1 MWIEDRKDASS
12 PANAFSCDNC
22 FEFTSID
29 YLIYRKDDSMYLDP
43 GFGGMLLQVIVA
55 IAAVGGGIIYS
66 FRKKI
71 GGLFKKDN
79 DKPKKAVSSVSEA
92 EEDAIDVLD
101 EK

>member
-1 MWIEDRKDASS
+1 
-12 PANAFSCDNC
+12 
-22 FEFTSID
+22 
-29 YLIYRKDDSMYLDP
+29 MYLDP

-71 GGLFKKDN
+71 GGLFKKGDG
-79 DKPKKAVSSVSEA
+79 KPKKVDSKAFQTED
-92 EEDAIDVLD
+92 DAIDVLD